1 MEVDFKKLRNLALQ
15 LEEYAQ
21 LEGTEIGESCLL
33 LTQLV
38 SYEPYLS
45 DEFVAALTKEMT
57 SQLEN
62 FKENTTIVDDVE
74 KIERPFKRLEW
85 NDYD

>member
-21 LEGTEIGESCLL
+21 LEGTEIGEVGLL
-33 LTQLV
+33 LSQLV
-38 SYEPYLS
+38 SYEPYMS
-45 DEFVAALTKEMT
+45 KQFVKALQKELT
-57 SQLEN
+57 DQLDN
-62 FKENTTIVDDVE
+62 FKKNTTIVDDVE

-85 NDYD
+85 ND